1 MKINTPDD
9 KIHNTLVFNEHD
21 KKFIFNDYKNSK
33 KSKPQ
38 TVLIEDE
45 TLIHVL
51 DDYLKHHVNRGQE
64 YLLERN
70 GRALDKKDIMNIM

>member
-1 MKINTPDD
+1 MHFQDI
-9 KIHNTLVFNEHD
+9 L
-21 KKFIFNDYKNSK
+21 NDFKALK

-51 DDYLKHHVNRGQE
+51 DDYLKYDVKQGQE
-64 YLLERN
+64 YLLVRN
-70 GRALDKKDIMNIM
+70 GRAFDKKDIMNIMRDQIVKKFQIPTGI

>member
-1 MKINTPDD
+1 M
-9 KIHNTLVFNEHD
+9 
-21 KKFIFNDYKNSK
+21 K

-51 DDYLKHHVNRGQE
+51 DDYLKYDVKQGQE
-64 YLLERN
+64 YLLVRN
-70 GRALDKKDIMNIM
+70 GRAFDKKDIMNIMRDQIVKKFQIPTGI